1 MAKQWTLRQFKAREI
16 QGMISFDDWNVFM
29 FSCHDSIFLG
39 PNWGN
44 LSCWVRAGKSKL
56 GLQLWR
62 CISPQS
68 AKNPIV
74 ISYMLTHYAAK
85 EMESQN

>member
-1 MAKQWTLRQFKAREI
+1 
-16 QGMISFDDWNVFM
+16 MISFDDWNVFM

-44 LSCWVRAGKSKL
+44 LSWWVRAGKSKL